1 MKRVRTGLA
10 KRFWLPQAPDST
22 ESVGSAGLSWLRVLA
37 LAAAVIIAPAIGY
50 AGSCDTSLQE
60 GAPAAAE
67 PVTAASAALERGN
80 TLAAESKHAD
90 ALVAFEQSERE
101 ARNEKNA
108 SLAAIAGVSAARSA
122 ALLNAGVD
130 SGAAADTERLE
141 EAVVNAENVDDPA
154 LRAQLRLHLG
164 RSFMLISKERRAAE
178 LFAAAII
185 DSSESGATRL
195 HSYALGYLGELYEKR
210 GQFAEALS
218 VTSRALFSAER
229 AAAPDAIYRWQWQL
243 GRIYEAR
250 SEETLALASYRDSVT
265 TLRGAREL
273 SHGGTE
279 PVYEGLVKLLIE
291 RADAVDTAKTVNT
304 ASSPNTRSAANTVDA
319 ASVDERQLLL
329 AEARNTLEDQN
340 ASELRDYFHD
350 PCLDARRKTT
360 PDTVPGTLV
369 VYPILLEDR
378 IVLISSMAGKLD
390 SHVVPIG
397 RDAVVEEIRVF
408 RNGLEDRTSRSYLRQ
423 ARQLYDWLIGP
434 VEPALESGK
443 IKTLV
448 FVPRGALYTIPL
460 AALQDPK
467 SKRYLIEIIP
477 LAITPGLTLT
487 EPQAIDRESAQLLA
501 VGVSDAVQ
509 GFAPLDFVPEEMA
522 AVFELFPGRQLLN
535 KQFVAEAFEY
545 ELKQQPFDIV
555 HLASHGEFAANAEDS
570 FLLTYDGRISM
581 DRLAQL
587 VGKTRFRSR
596 GLELLALSACE
607 SAAGD
612 DRAALGLAGV
622 ALQAGARSALAT
634 LWAVNDEVSAQ
645 LMIDFYRRLAD
656 PSQSRVEA
664 LQQAQVKVL
673 QQRAYRH
680 PAYWAPYLLIGSW
693 L

>member
-1 MKRVRTGLA
+1 VVKRARIGLA
-10 KRFWLPQAPDST
+10 KRTRPPQAPEST
-22 ESVGSAGLSWLRVLA
+22 QSVGGAGLSWLRVLA
-37 LAAAVIIAPAIGY
+37 LAAMVILAPVIGY
-50 AGSCDTSLQE
+50 AGTCDTSLQGE
-60 GAPAAAE
+60 APAAAE
-67 PVTAASAALERGN
+67 PVTAASAALEQGN
-80 TLAAESKHAD
+80 ILAAESKHAA
-90 ALVAFEQSERE
+90 ALAAFEQSERE
-101 ARNEKNA
+101 ARNEKNT
-108 SLAAIAGVSAARSA
+108 SLAAIAGASAARSA

-130 SGAAADTERLE
+130 GGAAPNTERLE
-141 EAVVNAENVDDPA
+141 AAVVNAEKVEDPA
-154 LRAQLRLHLG
+154 LRAQLRLYLG

-178 LFAAAII
+178 LFTAAIN
-185 DSSESGATRL
+185 DSSEAGATRL

-210 GQFAEALS
+210 GQYADALS
-218 VTSRALFSAER
+218 VTNRALFSAER
-229 AAAPDAIYRWQWQL
+229 VAAPDAIYRWQWQL

-250 SEETLALASYRDSVT
+250 SEEALALASYRDGVT

-291 RADAVDTAKTVNT
+291 RADV
-304 ASSPNTRSAANTVDA
+304 ANTENA
-319 ASVDERQLLL
+319 ASTAGADERQLLL
-329 AEARNTLEDQN
+329 AEARNALEDQN

-423 ARQLYDWLIGP
+423 ARQLYDWLIDP
-434 VEPALESGK
+434 IESVLESGK
-443 IKTLV
+443 VKTLV

-467 SKRYLIEIIP
+467 SKRYLIEMIP

-509 GFAPLDFVPEEMA
+509 GFAPLSFVPEEMA
-522 AVFELFPGRQLLN
+522 AVFEIFPGRKLLN
-535 KQFVAEAFEY
+535 QQFVAEAFER

-555 HLASHGEFAANAEDS
+555 HLATHGEFAANAEDS

-645 LMIDFYRRLAD
+645 LMIDFYRRLAE
-656 PSQSRVEA
+656 PNRSRVEA